1 LLRKSGYSK
10 KAIRYYE
17 DRINIGTIENADVVL
32 DYTGPCGDT
41 INLYLEV
48 DADSRIKDAKF
59 LYLGCPALA
68 SSVSIL
74 TRLIKSKTI
83 EEAKEISEHDIIS
96 ELGGLP
102 KSKLDCP
109 KLAVTTLQK
118 TIVKYERNKSLRKS
132 E

>member
-1 LLRKSGYSK
+1 MLRKSGYSK